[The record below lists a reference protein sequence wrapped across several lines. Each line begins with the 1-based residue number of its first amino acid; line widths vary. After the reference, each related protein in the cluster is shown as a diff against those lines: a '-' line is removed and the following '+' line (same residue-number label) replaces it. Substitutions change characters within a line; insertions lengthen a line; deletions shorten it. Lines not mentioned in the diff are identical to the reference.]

1 MASAVR
7 QTHPPPQTNAILAPP
22 PTPAPAPA
30 PAQRGSLLC
39 ARRSD
44 CLALMG
50 MVGAERWPLVA
61 LAAAGAML
69 AALSAL
75 LPALPSRRRQA
86 PPAAPAAAPAVPL
99 DIDTGADDDGGPR
112 RLRKAETV
120 LQRRSSRLIVVLE
133 SSYDQHNQ
141 AAVLRTADSLG
152 LQHVWL
158 VAPVEA
164 KGQRLAELQQAQKR
178 KDKTTKK
185 ARAKAEK
192 RAQLDRTAR
201 EQLQAASAGQ
211 GSVGGGD
218 GQGGTEQQALSR
230 KIARQSAE
238 WLTLRHFPDS
248 ASCIEALRAEGC
260 TIWVT
265 VLSQG
270 AVCLDNPALA
280 APSDGKL
287 AVVFGREA
295 DGVSDAMV
303 AAADELVYFPMH
315 GFSASLNLSVSA
327 ALILQGILQKEPELR
342 GAMDEEERCELRR
355 EWFLRLAKNEK
366 QALSFPKWAAGP
378 RYPRPFDDLRRTEEM
393 RKAALMIP
401 PKIQRRLAAAERK
414 MERG

>member
-1 MASAVR
+1 
-7 QTHPPPQTNAILAPP
+7 
-22 PTPAPAPA
+22 
-30 PAQRGSLLC
+30 
-39 ARRSD
+39 
-44 CLALMG
+44 MG

-75 LPALPSRRRQA
+75 LPPRRRQA
-86 PPAAPAAAPAVPL
+86 PPAAPAAPL
-99 DIDTGADDDGGPR
+99 KEVDTGADDDGGPR

-270 AVCLDNPALA
+270 AVCLDDPALA
-280 APSDGKL
+280 APTDGKL
-287 AVVFGREA
+287 AVGFGREA

-327 ALILQGILQKEPELR
+327 ALILQGILQKEPGLR